1 MSWHALMLQMEK
13 MAMGYEG

>member
-13 MAMGYEG
+13 VAMGYEG